1 MATVLVFEEGVLL
14 LCVLMRL
21 SIYELHSNSSQRFL
35 LCLKTF
41 LNKIEILFCF
51 KLIYFYI
58 FNLFYSID
66 IKNNFLKIKKYYFNI
81 F

>member
-1 MATVLVFEEGVLL
+1 MNYIVTVVSVSYCVWKRFSIKLKFYFVLNWY
-14 LCVLMRL
+14 
-21 SIYELHSNSSQRFL
+21 I
-35 LCLKTF
+35 
-41 LNKIEILFCF
+41 
-51 KLIYFYI
+51 FYI